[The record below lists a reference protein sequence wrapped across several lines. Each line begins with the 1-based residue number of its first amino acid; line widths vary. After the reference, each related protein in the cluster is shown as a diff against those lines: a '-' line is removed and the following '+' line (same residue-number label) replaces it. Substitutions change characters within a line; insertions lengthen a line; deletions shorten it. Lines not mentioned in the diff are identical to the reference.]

1 MTDPSNLPCLAL
13 KTITINSCK
22 NVETLRRIKDLSCF
36 KLLLVTGLWDIIL
49 RSWTSDHL
57 SQNTVQCLL
66 LQLVVVCL
74 SKATKKTEL
83 SEGVG
88 RGSRPR
94 LSHFPV
100 SPVSPPA
107 FYKMGTGLTT
117 SLQYKQRIQ
126 RNYQER
132 LHVAYR
138 ILIETGRQGPARSS
152 RDESGECY
160 IACEQALHLGDI
172 VKSTRAWGTREATR
186 LRPLAAS
193 PLARPNR
200 RACSQAK
207 CYSFLFSSSCAPRVS
222 LSPRAWLSLLVTR
235 LKNACFAGNFKIC
248 FSQGLRYTL
257 FKSVLVGSL
266 IKSRWTSFRDFFRTK
281 GSICRKSIWGHDKQ
295 RISMFGEFCKVC
307 VDESESLSN

>member
-13 KTITINSCK
+13 KTITI

-152 RDESGECY
+152 RDESGEC
-160 IACEQALHLGDI
+160 H
-172 VKSTRAWGTREATR
+172 
-186 LRPLAAS
+186 
-193 PLARPNR
+193 
-200 RACSQAK
+200 
-207 CYSFLFSSSCAPRVS
+207 SFLFSSSCAPRVS
-222 LSPRAWLSLLVTR
+222 LSPGAWLSLLVTR

-248 FSQGLRYTL
+248 FSQGFRYTL
-257 FKSVLVGSL
+257 FKSFLVGSL
-266 IKSRWTSFRDFFRTK
+266 IKSRWTSSRDFFRTK
-281 GSICRKSIWGHDKQ
+281 GSICQ
-295 RISMFGEFCKVC
+295 
-307 VDESESLSN
+307 VDLGPW